1 MIKNCKLKFRTVS
14 QFQISGKSSSRNIS
28 PIFFKVVPCRPF
40 VFIIKVTADQGTYV
54 YVDNKNLRIL
64 RCGVLFVLI
73 ILFLFNVKIILSIVN
88 NVVRL
93 YYVYTRP
100 VTVLYPIFVK

>member
-40 VFIIKVTADQGTYV
+40 VFIIKVSADQGTYV
-54 YVDNKNLRIL
+54 YVDNKTLGFALWRFI
-64 RCGVLFVLI
+64 C
-73 ILFLFNVKIILSIVN
+73 FNYS
-88 NVVRL
+88 
-93 YYVYTRP
+93 
-100 VTVLYPIFVK
+100 IFVQC